1 MLFQTEMRAQDQ
13 VLARTLIRLRDDL
26 RQIKLQRSCA
36 RHQEILE
43 DAMDQEEEREILGE
57 LSCDYIPDAF
67 SPTLKQAGLTKLN
80 IETRRFSVF

>member
-1 MLFQTEMRAQDQ
+1 MRAQDQ

-26 RQIKLQRSCA
+26 RQVKLQRSCA
-36 RHQEILE
+36 EHQEILE
-43 DAMDQEEEREILGE
+43 DAMDLEEEREILGE
-57 LSCDYIPDAF
+57 LSCDYIPDPF

>member
-1 MLFQTEMRAQDQ
+1 MRTQDQ

-26 RQIKLQRSCA
+26 REVKLQRSCA
-36 RHQEILE
+36 AHEELLE
-43 DAMDQEEEREILGE
+43 DAMDIEEEREILSE
-57 LSCDYIPDAF
+57 LSCDYIPNPF